1 MDDRH
6 ESKWKEELEEIEAR
20 INTILA
26 NVETIYLWKN
36 KELATEKEQ

>member
-1 MDDRH
+1 MDDRR

-26 NVETIYLWKN
+26 KVETI
-36 KELATEKEQ
+36 